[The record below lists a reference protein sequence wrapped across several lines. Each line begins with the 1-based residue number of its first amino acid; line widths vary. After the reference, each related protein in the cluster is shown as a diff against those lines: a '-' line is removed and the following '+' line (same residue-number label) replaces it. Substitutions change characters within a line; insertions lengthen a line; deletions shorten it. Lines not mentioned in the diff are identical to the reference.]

1 MCQICAIFNPQLSN
15 CEYEGLTTLPGD
27 AEPNNIAQPQGVVIN
42 ESGDAAAG
50 TGTTAAMTTGD
61 YFFGSLSSGT
71 ESDWVEVNLTAGQT
85 YTFAVVGVGALDDA
99 ANDTYLRLRDASGAQ
114 LAENDDGGPGRN
126 STITFTATT
135 TGTYYVDVGSYVG
148 TGLPVGDEGDYGL
161 SMTLGS
167 RASYDVTM
175 GAGNLI
181 RPNLS
186 WAAAAGTGA
195 TVSWAIRSSGDDGNG
210 FIAPSAAQVGAISD
224 AMAYIDAISGLN
236 FTQVNPGGTSNSAT
250 MLFGAYNSTT
260 DGAGA
265 YAYYPGSTS
274 SSADAGDV
282 WLNNNSV
289 SQTSLPIG
297 SFSYFVMLHE
307 IGHAIGLAH
316 PGDYNAA
323 PGVSITYANNAQFI
337 EDSHQYTV
345 MSYFDESNT
354 TTSLG
359 SYPDTLLLFDI
370 LAIHQ
375 LYGADTSYHAGDTV
389 YGFNAT
395 VGGAYDFTTNT
406 DPFLTIWDGN
416 GTDTLDVSGFS
427 QNQLIDL
434 RDGQFSNI
442 GGFTANVSIAVGAVI
457 ENAVG
462 GAGNDTITGNA
473 ADNTVTGGGGT
484 DTFVLDKIARADAVI
499 TVIAGGVQVTTSL
512 GTDTLLGV
520 EFIQFSDE
528 LLDLSAPLPSTPTPG
543 NDALGGTSGNDS
555 VDLLAGNDS
564 YFAGAGDDSIFGNTG
579 NDTIHGG
586 DNNDTLDG
594 GTGLDELLG
603 EAGDDTYLLN
613 TSNPGDFVRFLDSS
627 GVDVADF
634 TGFGA
639 AVSIDLRNPAMA
651 VQTNDTTSV
660 ENAAPF
666 RAIAELVGIE
676 NIIGTIHDD
685 LIIGEGSSSGMDG
698 GLGSDTLIGGFGDD
712 VYMISSS
719 NPGDFDRLLDADGH
733 NDLGDFSGFNAAVS
747 IDLRIPSV
755 SVFTNDTDTAI
766 GGTFRAIGELVGI
779 ENIKGTDFNDL
790 IIGEG
795 SASGLDGGLGSD
807 TIIGGFGDDSY
818 RLSVSDPGTV
828 DRFLDGAGEDF
839 VDFSGF
845 DRAVFVD
852 LTQPSTAARTNDTAD
867 ASGSGTMRV
876 IAEVVGIEKIAGTK
890 YHDHLIGEGSSNVID
905 GGAGD
910 DTLEGGGG
918 HDRIDGGEGSD
929 IFVFRDNFDRD
940 TLSDFDA
947 LDDDEKIDFSDL
959 SSITDFAD
967 LVANHMTQTGGH
979 VTINAGGGHIVTLR
993 NTDIND
999 LMDGNDFIF

>member
-1 MCQICAIFNPQLSN
+1 MVSISYQ
-15 CEYEGLTTLPGD
+15 GRLTTGPASHLVGITDLDIISQGGISVLYSASGPTGGVSGFALGPGAPVFLD
-27 AEPNNIAQPQGVVIN
+27 GETYGPGQTQATPGQLEALSINNAPVLVTLGRYETALECFDLASNGQIAGTGFVTTPGGFTAPMVALAQLDQGADTLVFASQ
-42 ESGDAAAG
+42 SGDAAISTYRSDGSGALSLVWQQTSTSQTQG
-50 TGTTAAMTTGD
+50 ADIGAMQTVRINGADFLITASGFRDTITAYQVSTTGVLTQTGEI
-61 YFFGSLSSGT
+61 GS
-71 ESDWVEVNLTAGQT
+71 A
-85 YTFAVVGVGALDDA
+85 
-99 ANDTYLRLRDASGAQ
+99 
-114 LAENDDGGPGRN
+114 DG
-126 STITFTATT
+126 
-135 TGTYYVDVGSYVG
+135 
-148 TGLPVGDEGDYGL
+148 
-161 SMTLGS
+161 LGI
-167 RASYDVTM
+167 D
-175 GAGNLI
+175 
-181 RPNLS
+181 
-186 WAAAAGTGA
+186 
-195 TVSWAIRSSGDDGNG
+195 
-210 FIAPSAAQVGAISD
+210 APSAMAQAQIGTDHFIIVASPLSHSLSVLQLDAAGALQATDHVMDSGLSQLGAVSALESITLNGQVFVVAAGGDGGLSLMQLLPGGRLTQLGRIENTTQIDLPDVTALALHEQDGTIEIFASSESSAGIVHLRVDPGAIETPLIGD
-224 AMAYIDAISGLN
+224 AGNNALTG
-236 FTQVNPGGTSNSAT
+236 
-250 MLFGAYNSTT
+250 
-260 DGAGA
+260 GAGR
-265 YAYYPGSTS
+265 
-274 SSADAGDV
+274 D
-282 WLNNNSV
+282 L
-289 SQTSLPIG
+289 
-297 SFSYFVMLHE
+297 
-307 IGHAIGLAH
+307 
-316 PGDYNAA
+316 
-323 PGVSITYANNAQFI
+323 I
-337 EDSHQYTV
+337 E
-345 MSYFDESNT
+345 
-354 TTSLG
+354 
-359 SYPDTLLLFDI
+359 
-370 LAIHQ
+370 
-375 LYGADTSYHAGDTV
+375 
-389 YGFNAT
+389 
-395 VGGAYDFTTNT
+395 
-406 DPFLTIWDGN
+406 
-416 GTDTLDVSGFS
+416 
-427 QNQLIDL
+427 
-434 RDGQFSNI
+434 
-442 GGFTANVSIAVGAVI
+442 
-457 ENAVG
+457 G
-462 GAGNDTITGNA
+462 GAGNDT
-473 ADNTVTGGGGT
+473 
-484 DTFVLDKIARADAVI
+484 LD
-499 TVIAGGVQVTTSL
+499 G
-512 GTDTLLGV
+512 
-520 EFIQFSDE
+520 
-528 LLDLSAPLPSTPTPG
+528 
-543 NDALGGTSGNDS
+543 
-555 VDLLAGNDS
+555 
-564 YFAGAGDDSIFGNTG
+564 GAGDDVLRDGAGMDVLRGGAGADLFVLQADGQTDRIEGFEAGVDKLDLSELGYLRNIGQLDIQSTFDGARISFGDEVIEIVSDDFNPLEAADFSTDDLLNLDHLLILANPNLPSSGDDSLSGTSGSDNLSGQEG
-579 NDTIHGG
+579 NDLLVGLDGADVLDGG
-586 DNNDTLDG
+586 LGDDTLDG
-594 GTGLDELLG
+594 GLG
-603 EAGDDTYLLN
+603 QDVLIGGFGNDVYRLTEST
-613 TSNPGDFVRFLDSS
+613 PGSFDRFLDAE
-627 GVDVADF
+627 GEDLVDF
-634 TGFGA
+634 SGFGA
-639 AVSIDLRNPAMA
+639 SVLVDLRIPETAA
-651 VQTNDTTSV
+651 QTNDTTSV

-666 RAIAELVGIE
+666 RAIAELFGIE
-676 NIIGTIHDD
+676 NIIGTDFND
-685 LIIGEGSSSGMDG
+685 LIIGEHSSSGMDG